1 MSKPIW
7 IRLRSVLE
15 RDADATSVELS
26 RESAEEMLAEI
37 KRLSDENNSLR
48 AVLQRVR
55 RWGSPMVKGYI
66 DGALGRQAG
75 GGDPLADDQ
84 VGEVRELE
92 AQG

>member
-1 MSKPIW
+1 MQDLNKVI
-7 IRLRSVLE
+7 
-15 RDADATSVELS
+15 
-26 RESAEEMLAEI
+26 AEKDAEI
-37 KRLSDENNSLR
+37 SRLR

-75 GGDPLADDQ
+75 GSDPLADDQ
-84 VGEVRELE
+84 VGENRELE